1 MNGLLTRLTAFVGRH
16 WLRIGLVLGGLIL
29 LSQKQV
35 NFNVRLGHPEPNGT
49 PATVPL
55 QPIDPSMAAE
65 DEPLLLSDEQPAVA
79 RSGGFFSRFNFFG
92 GAEEVD
98 RVELLGRRGQQRVRA
113 FVERFGH
120 VAQAEREKFGIPA
133 SVILAVGLLQSQAGQ
148 AVATQ
153 QLNSYFGLGCD
164 GGWAGTTGYVGGSC
178 LREYETAW
186 ASFRDFSTY
195 VTAGE
200 FARLRQFDGRDYRRW
215 ALGLEELGFAGA
227 RGEEILRVVEGYG
240 LAQFD

>member
-1 MNGLLTRLTAFVGRH
+1 MTGLLTRLTAFVGRH
-16 WLRIGLVLGGLIL
+16 WLRIGLILGGLIL

-55 QPIDPSMAAE
+55 ELQDPAAGAE
-65 DEPLLLSDEQPAVA
+65 EVPLLLTDEQPALA
-79 RSGGFFSRFNFFG
+79 RAGGFFSQFNIFG

-98 RVELLGRRGQQRVRA
+98 RVELLGRQGQQRVQD

-120 VAQAEREKFGIPA
+120 VAQAEQDKFGIPA

-164 GGWAGTTGYVGGSC
+164 RGWAGASGYVGGTC

-186 ASFRDFSTY
+186 ASFRDFSTC
-195 VTAGE
+195 VTAGK
-200 FARLRQFDGRDYRRW
+200 FGRLRQFDGRDYRRW

-227 RGEEILRVVEGYG
+227 RGEEIMRVVEGYG
-240 LAQFD
+240 LSVFD